1 MLLKVEKAAN
11 GSGTTLENMHVPDYP
26 EMALFQTAIEAPRDE
41 NDEGKLIVT
50 CNPPPSK
57 SGDDTMSAE
66 RRLEIPLRL
75 RAERV
80 KKLKALK
87 IDMHESPTTGYD
99 MGAEYNDWFS
109 TSLGYP
115 VVLAYLGANTRSVLG
130 TLAPRKRNNEKW
142 WTMWR
147 DEFITETNS
156 KGRWSIYLAFIYFV
170 GGVVYKAYSKIQEG
184 WAPTAAIGVA
194 VLSFAAVIATIN
206 WYIYRR
212 REDRISFAD
221 CAPYLVISE
230 TSIDN
235 VSARLPDGEE
245 VDRTKFRPNIV
256 VSGAKTAFEE
266 DFWTELGL
274 GPTQARLLLTGNCVR
289 CSSLNVN
296 FQTGKLMNYNSGNL
310 FKKLMRDRRVDSGAR
325 YSPVFGRYSFVD
337 RVDAG
342 KPIRVGDSVEILARG
357 KERTVTGEFIPLLLA
372 GLVADDASARLAW
385 SCLLVI
391 LKLNARFRIVHLV
404 ICEAEYNQGHSS
416 CYHGGFLTVPKSLPF
431 PLGSRIPVNY
441 NLDRREDTGH
451 PVGRELLLSIATI
464 TSGQYAPPQ
473 KVT

>member
-1 MLLKVEKAAN
+1 MLTCRNINDPGRQLYVYPIKSLRGTAVSESTLTPTGLQWDRRFMLLKVEKAAD

-26 EMALFQTAIEAPRDE
+26 EMALFQTAIEAPTDE

-50 CNPPPSK
+50 YNPPPSK
-57 SGDDTMSAE
+57 SEDDTMSAE
-66 RRLEIPLRL
+66 TRRLEIPLQL

-80 KKLKALK
+80 KKLEALK
-87 IDMHESPTTGYD
+87 IAMHESPTTGYD

-109 TSLGYP
+109 VSLGYP
-115 VVLAYLGANTRSVLG
+115 VVLAYLGANTRAVLG
-130 TLAPRKRNNEKW
+130 TLAPRKRNKESW

-147 DEFITETNS
+147 NEFIGETTY
-156 KGRWSIYLAFIYFV
+156 KGRWSLCLAFIYFV
-170 GGVVYKAYSKIQEG
+170 GGVVYKAYNKIQQG
-184 WAPTAAIGVA
+184 WAPTAAIGVGI
-194 VLSFAAVIATIN
+194 LSFAAVMTTTN

-221 CAPYLVISE
+221 CAPFLVISE

-256 VSGAKTAFEE
+256 VSGAETAFEE

-296 FQTGKLMNYNSGNL
+296 FQTGKLMNHNSGNL
-310 FKKLMRDRRVDSGAR
+310 FKKLMSDRRVDSGAK

-342 KPIRVGDSVEILARG
+342 KPIRVSDRVEILARG
-357 KERTVTGEFIPLLLA
+357 KERTVTGEITPLLQIGFFTDEGLLDWPGLA
-372 GLVADDASARLAW
+372 
-385 SCLLVI
+385 
-391 LKLNARFRIVHLV
+391 
-404 ICEAEYNQGHSS
+404 Y
-416 CYHGGFLTVPKSLPF
+416 
-431 PLGSRIPVNY
+431 
-441 NLDRREDTGH
+441 
-451 PVGRELLLSIATI
+451 
-464 TSGQYAPPQ
+464 
-473 KVT
+473 